1 MRFNT
6 GFLLL
11 ASMIAFKSQ
20 TLALSIRVDGGDLAA
35 RAIVESRE
43 VVEFA
48 HVDNDVMAPHDV
60 ELVRRVGWTYHN
72 NQKLLLAII
81 AKNAFVIKASCGS
94 GNVVICAI
102 GATYSVLTFFFAA
115 WFFADRR
122 ALDGG
127 DGVPHF
133 VFGPTP
139 DMTLRERVAAELAPG
154 QWHALGHIAHGGL
167 NHTVHYF
174 GRGGGVHTLRAETAP
189 FWNETTLD
197 RRQEA
202 EDESNDGGFVAD
214 YSWNSNNKGPYDA
227 FHSTSDGTMF
237 FADNA
242 AGYMINSQQAISA
255 CAGFQDASG
264 FLDNGVLAYGWNGQ
278 PYNWQDGQL
287 DATFDMCQNELG
299 DGPQ

>member
-6 GFLLL
+6 GVLLL
-11 ASMIAFKSQ
+11 GFSLAF
-20 TLALSIRVDGGDLAA
+20 TGYAFALSIRLGTDDIAA

-43 VVEFA
+43 VVEFT
-48 HVDNDVMAPHDV
+48 HVDTEVMAPHDV

-72 NQKLLLAII
+72 NQKLFLAVI
-81 AKNAFVIKASCGS
+81 AKNAFILKASCGS
-94 GNVVICAI
+94 GNVVTCAI

-122 ALDGG
+122 ALDGA

-139 DMTLRERVAAELAPG
+139 DMALRARVETELAPG
-154 QWHALGHIAHGGL
+154 AWHYLGHVAQGGL

-174 GRGGGVHTLRAETAP
+174 GHGAGVHQLRAETVP
-189 FWNETTLD
+189 FWNGTPTLD
-197 RRQEA
+197 KRQQ
-202 EDESNDGGFVAD
+202 DESNDGGFVAG
-214 YSWNSNNKGPYDA
+214 YYWNSNNKGPYDS
-227 FHSTSDGTMF
+227 FHSTPDGTMY

-242 AGYMINSQQAISA
+242 AGYMVNSQQAITA
-255 CAGFQDASG
+255 CAGFQDSDG
-264 FLDNGVLAYGWNGQ
+264 YLDNGILSYGWNGQ
-278 PYNWQDGQL
+278 DYQWEDGQM
-287 DATFDMCQNELG
+287 DATFGICEDELG